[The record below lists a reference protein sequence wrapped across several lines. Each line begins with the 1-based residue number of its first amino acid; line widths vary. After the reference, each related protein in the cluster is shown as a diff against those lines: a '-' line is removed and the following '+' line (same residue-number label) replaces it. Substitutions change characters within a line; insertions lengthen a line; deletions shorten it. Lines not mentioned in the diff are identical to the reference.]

1 MEFHHRV
8 CCYICCCHQCPWLD
22 HPVDRVH
29 RAERAD
35 RAEPA
40 ERAEHAER
48 AEPLILNPVLSLPDT

>member
-1 MEFHHRV
+1 MELRHQI
-8 CCYICCCHQCPWLD
+8 CCYICCCHLCPWLD

-40 ERAEHAER
+40 ERAE
-48 AEPLILNPVLSLPDT
+48 PLILSPVLSLPDT